1 MVLLNKKGV
10 TKMMILQKF
19 WYCKKMVLQ
28 KKADTLTPHRNERTN
43 VSEIYF

>member
-10 TKMMILQKF
+10 TKMKVLQKF

-28 KKADTLTPHRNERTN
+28 KKQTR
-43 VSEIYF
+43 